1 MFLSILSVKLQILG
15 QGSLSISGN
24 NVKMSVDKIVGDS
37 SGILTVRPT
46 QTIHMRGLEGHLPF
60 SLLSQKGSNVT
71 FPTSMNCRGVEV
83 AMRGVMGE
91 MTNLT
96 VGPQCRFVLENS
108 TETEFALDHVVV
120 QTDGYMAAIREDRQ
134 DVRMIGKT
142 FDIRG
147 GAKVSSL
154 SIKLSCFTNSSPS
167 VTLTFLMSLLS
178 KHKKA
183 ISEAPF
189 ASLSKQ
195 VFVRN
200 L

>member
-15 QGSLSISGN
+15 EGSLSISGN

-154 SIKLSCFTNSSPS
+154 SIKLSCFANSSPS
-167 VTLTFLMSLLS
+167 AALTFLMSLLS